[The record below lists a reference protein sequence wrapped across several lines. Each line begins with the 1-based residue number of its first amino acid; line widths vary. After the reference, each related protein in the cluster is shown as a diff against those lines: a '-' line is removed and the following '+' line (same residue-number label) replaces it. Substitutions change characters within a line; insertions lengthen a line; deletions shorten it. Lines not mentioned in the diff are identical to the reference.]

1 MRRAGLLLALGS
13 VYTLYVWMFVA
24 SEGVVLLARH
34 GACTGVDVIV
44 TAKHFAA
51 DWRHGMTGDS
61 PLYLPGF
68 FLLSATTWVWA
79 NDQSVRALLREA
91 IPTLAVATIIGIV
104 LGPIGTSHLVGEFV
118 AREAVTCTQTTT
130 TEVSAWRLFLG
141 LFTLTSWSVVIA
153 GINHALGHAVAR
165 RGWRVLRIPAAFA
178 ATALA
183 LRPPTRW
190 PVIWAKHLAAGEIVA
205 IASIVFIPIVALLL
219 MRWRLRAAS

>member
-1 MRRAGLLLALGS
+1 MRRAWLLLALGA
-13 VYTLYVWMFVA
+13 VYTFYVWMFVA

-34 GACTGVDVIV
+34 GACTGPDVIV

-51 DWRHGMTGDS
+51 DWRHGMTGHS

-68 FLLSATTWVWA
+68 FLLSAVTWLWA
-79 NDQSVRALLREA
+79 NDQPVRRLLREA
-91 IPTLAVATIIGIV
+91 IPLLAIATLVGIA
-104 LGPIGTSHLVGEFV
+104 LAPRGTAHLVGEFV
-118 AREAVTCTQTTT
+118 ARESVTCTQTTT
-130 TEVSAWRLFLG
+130 SEVSPWRLFLG

-153 GINHALGHAVAR
+153 GINHAVAR

-190 PVIWAKHLAAGEIVA
+190 PVIWVHHIADGKLVA
-205 IASIVFIPIVALLL
+205 IASVVFIPLVAAML
-219 MRWRLRAAS
+219 MRWRLAARGRA